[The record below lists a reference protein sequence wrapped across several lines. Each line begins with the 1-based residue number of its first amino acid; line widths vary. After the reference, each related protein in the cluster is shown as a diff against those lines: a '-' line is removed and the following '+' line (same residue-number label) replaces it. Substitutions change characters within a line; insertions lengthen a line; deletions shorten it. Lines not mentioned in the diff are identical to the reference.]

1 MRITFFLAT
10 FFFLLTAN
18 SQNAGSIDRDY
29 AVNGFR
35 VFTLASTPTVDR
47 PIDLLNTGNGKLY
60 FLAYDNN
67 SRNAYI
73 GRLDSNGNK
82 DLTFNQGVFPIPSVT
97 ADFFPILV
105 KNKTLVPNPADTS
118 VIVISTTGNN
128 VITLHKFNDHGNYDP
143 AFGVAGQVQVTL
155 NKPVLDMPKALYLP
169 DGKILVLIGSQT
181 SPSNSDADILVVR
194 LQANGTLDNTFGVN
208 GITTIDQA
216 TSFCS
221 GVCFTTR
228 DYAHDMIY
236 TNDGK
241 IIVVGAL
248 DGSASYW
255 YGAVFR
261 LNANGTK
268 DVSFGSGGI
277 FTVFSAGWQ
286 ITPVSIKEQG
296 DKFLVSYN
304 RWNPLTGVRTSNLVR
319 YNISNGSFDGTFQSI
334 AIPQIAGSGGGSG
347 VWGIVDI
354 LVQQD
359 RKINVLCV
367 STTDATGK
375 PYVVRLQRKGAI
387 DPVFGINGITIIDTL
402 SILPA
407 IDLDEIVL
415 SHFADD
421 LQGRLNLVTSCNYSS
436 TRDVLFTR
444 LHRGALSGL
453 NPPVANAG
461 PDQAVCAG
469 STLSIG
475 TPPID
480 GFDYS
485 WTSIPVGYSSA
496 IANPN
501 VTVNNTTT
509 YILSVTNAF
518 DQVMKDSV
526 TISTVNNVSI
536 TAPGGTNFCGGSS
549 LTLTSTSASG
559 NQWFKDNVLINGAT
573 GQSYI
578 VTQPGSYTVTA
589 TSPTCSGTS
598 SPVVVTNTPP
608 PATPVITAG
617 GAISFCT
624 GGSVVLSS
632 SALTDNQWYK
642 DGVAIS
648 GATTQNYTAAQ
659 SATYTVKITTNGCAS
674 NISNGITVTVN
685 SIPPVPTI
693 TPLSSIVICAGGNV
707 VLRSSA
713 VSGNQWY
720 KDGVLISGAT
730 AQDYP
735 ATQAG
740 IYSVKVTINGCSSNM
755 SNGINVY
762 VNSVPPVPTITAG
775 GPTSFCTGS
784 VVLSS
789 SAATGNQWYKDG
801 VSISGATT
809 QNYTATQSATY
820 TVKVTINGCAST
832 SSGITVSANSIPAPT
847 ITAGGPINFCTGGS
861 VVLSSSAAS
870 GNQWY
875 KDGVAISGAAAQNY
889 TATQAGNYTVIVSL
903 SGCTSTSSNG
913 TTVAVT
919 NIPSTPNVTAGG
931 PTSFCTGDNVVLSSS
946 ASTGN
951 QWYKDGVAI
960 SGATAQNYTATQGGV
975 YTVKVTVNGCTS
987 NSSGGVTVVVNNIPP
1002 TPLITPSGNNLVSS
1016 ASAGNQWYH
1025 NGVVI
1030 ANANGSTYTPT
1041 TSGNYTVIVTV
1052 NGCAS
1057 AASAP
1062 FNFIF
1067 TAINSPTLDERIL
1080 IAPNP
1085 LRDQLT
1091 IRYNGNSSMFH
1102 MKIIDINGRL
1112 LVERDFTNST
1122 TVDVERFPSGM
1133 LIIHLIRKRTGEHV
1147 QKLVVKY

>member
-1 MRITFFLAT
+1 MRITLFLAT
-10 FFFLLTAN
+10 LFFLSTAN
-18 SQNAGSIDRDY
+18 SQNPGSIDRDY

-47 PIDLLNTGNGKLY
+47 PIDLLNAGNGKLY

-67 SRNAYI
+67 TRNVYI

-82 DLTFNQGVFPIPSVT
+82 DLTFNQAVFPIPSVT

-105 KNKTLVPNPADTS
+105 KNKTLVPNAADTS
-118 VIVISTTGNN
+118 VMVISTTGNN
-128 VITLHKFNDHGNYDP
+128 IITLHKFNDHGNYDP
-143 AFGVAGQVQVTL
+143 AFGVGGKVQVTL
-155 NKPVLDMPKALYLP
+155 NKPVLDMPKALYQP
-169 DGKILVLIGSQT
+169 DGKILVLIGSQN
-181 SPSNSDADILVVR
+181 SPSNSDADVLVVR
-194 LQANGTLDNTFGVN
+194 LQANGALDNTFGVN
-208 GITTIDQA
+208 GITTIDQS

-221 GVCFTTR
+221 GTCFSTR

-268 DVSFGSGGI
+268 DASFGSGGI

-319 YNISNGSFDGTFQSI
+319 YNISNGSFDGSFQSI

-387 DPVFGINGITIIDTL
+387 DPVFGTNGITIIDTL

-415 SHFADD
+415 SHFAND
-421 LQGRLNLVTSCNYSS
+421 LQGRLNLVTSANYST

-444 LHRGALSGL
+444 LHRGNLSGL

-469 STLSIG
+469 SSVSIG
-475 TPPID
+475 TPAID

-485 WTSIPVGYSSA
+485 WTSIPVGYNSA

-509 YILSVTNAF
+509 YILSVTNAL
-518 DQVMKDSV
+518 DEVMKDSV
-526 TISTVNNVSI
+526 TISTVSNVSI

-549 LTLTSTSASG
+549 VTLFSTSANG
-559 NQWFKDNVLINGAT
+559 NQWFKDNVLISGAT

-578 VTQPGSYTVTA
+578 ATQTGSYTVTA
-589 TSPTCSGTS
+589 TGATCSGTS
-598 SPVVVTNTPP
+598 PAVVVMNTPP

-617 GAISFCT
+617 GPISFCT
-624 GGSVVLSS
+624 GGNVVLSS
-632 SALTDNQWYK
+632 SAASGNQWYK
-642 DGVAIS
+642 DGVQIS
-648 GATTQNYTAAQ
+648 GATGQNYTAAQ
-659 SATYTVKITTNGCAS
+659 SAIYTVKVTTNGCAS

-693 TPLSSIVICAGGNV
+693 TPLSSIVICAGSSV

-720 KDGVLISGAT
+720 KDAVLISGAT

-735 ATQAG
+735 ATQVG
-740 IYSVKVTINGCSSNM
+740 IYSVKVTLNGCASNM

-762 VNSVPPVPTITAG
+762 VNSIPT
-775 GPTSFCTGS
+775 
-784 VVLSS
+784 
-789 SAATGNQWYKDG
+789 
-801 VSISGATT
+801 
-809 QNYTATQSATY
+809 
-820 TVKVTINGCAST
+820 
-832 SSGITVSANSIPAPT
+832 APT
-847 ITAGGPINFCTGGS
+847 ITAGGPVSFCSGGS

-875 KDGVAISGAAAQNY
+875 KDGIQINGATGQNY
-889 TATQAGNYTVIVSL
+889 TATQSAAYTVKVTV
-903 SGCTSTSSNG
+903 SGCASGFSNG
-913 TTVAVT
+913 ITVTATNAITTPT
-919 NIPSTPNVTAGG
+919 VTAGG
-931 PTSFCTGDNVVLSSS
+931 PTSFCTGGNVVLSSS
-946 ASTGN
+946 AAAGN
-951 QWYKDGVAI
+951 QWYKDAVVI
-960 SGATAQNYTATQGGV
+960 SGATAQNYTATQAGI

-987 NSSGGVTVVVNNIPP
+987 NSSAGTTVIVNSIPA
-1002 TPLITPSGNNLVSS
+1002 TPSVTAAGNILVSS
-1016 ASAGNQWYH
+1016 AGAGNQWYN
-1025 NGVVI
+1025 NGAVI

-1041 TSGNYTVIVTV
+1041 ASGNYTVIVTV

-1062 FNFIF
+1062 FNFTV
-1067 TAINSPTLDERIL
+1067 TAINSPTLDERIR

-1085 LRDQLT
+1085 VKDQLIIT
-1091 IRYNGNSSMFH
+1091 YSGNSSQFQ
-1102 MKIIDINGRL
+1102 MKIIDIHGRL
-1112 LVERDFTNST
+1112 WVEKEFANST
-1122 TVDVERFPSGM
+1122 TVDLERFPSGM
-1133 LIIHLIRKRTGEHV
+1133 LILHIIRKRTGEHV
-1147 QKLVVKY
+1147 QKLIVKY

>member
-10 FFFLLTAN
+10 FFFLSTAN

-47 PIDLLNTGNGKLY
+47 PIDLLNAGNGKLY
-60 FLAYDNN
+60 FLAYDAN

-82 DLTFNQGVFPIPSVT
+82 DVTFNQGVFPIPSVP

-105 KNKTLVPNPADTS
+105 KNKSLVPNATDTS

-128 VITLHKFNDHGNYDP
+128 IITLHKFNDHGNYDP
-143 AFGVAGQVQVTL
+143 AFGVGGKIQVTL

-169 DGKILVLIGSQT
+169 DGKILVLIGSQN
-181 SPSNSDADILVVR
+181 SPSNSDADVLVVR
-194 LQANGTLDNTFGVN
+194 LQANGALDNTFGIN
-208 GITTIDQA
+208 GITTIDQI
-216 TSFCS
+216 TSFCTS
-221 GVCFTTR
+221 TCFPSR
-228 DYAHDMIY
+228 DFAEDMIY
-236 TNDGK
+236 TADGK
-241 IIVVGAL
+241 IIVTGSL
-248 DGSASYW
+248 QGSASND

-268 DVSFGSGGI
+268 DASFGSGGI

-319 YNISNGSFDGTFQSI
+319 YNISNGAIDGSFQSI

-347 VWGIVDI
+347 IWGIVDI

-387 DPVFGINGITIIDTL
+387 DPVFGTNGITIIDTL

-415 SHFADD
+415 SHFANE

-444 LHRGALSGL
+444 LHIGALSGL
-453 NPPVANAG
+453 SPPVANAG

-469 STLSIG
+469 STVSIG
-475 TPPID
+475 TPAID

-485 WTSIPVGYSSA
+485 WTSIPAGYNSA
-496 IANPN
+496 AANPN

-509 YILSVTNAF
+509 YILSVTNAL
-518 DQVMKDSV
+518 DEVMKDSV

-549 LTLTSTSASG
+549 LTLLSTSASG

-573 GQSYI
+573 NQSYI
-578 VTQPGSYTVTA
+578 ATQPGSYTVTA
-589 TSPTCSGTS
+589 TSATCSGTS
-598 SPVVVTNTPP
+598 SAVVVISSPP

-617 GAISFCT
+617 GPISFCT

-632 SALTDNQWYK
+632 SALTGSQWYK
-642 DGVAIS
+642 DGVQIN
-648 GATTQNYTAAQ
+648 GATGQNYTAAQ
-659 SATYTVKITTNGCAS
+659 SAIYTVKVTINGCVS

-693 TPLSSIVICAGGNV
+693 TPLSSIVICAGGSV

-720 KDGVLISGAT
+720 KDGVVISGAT
-730 AQDYP
+730 AQDYT
-735 ATQAG
+735 ATQAA
-740 IYSVKVTINGCSSNM
+740 IYSVKVTLNGCASNI

-762 VNSVPPVPTITAG
+762 VNSVPPVPIITAG
-775 GPTSFCTGS
+775 GPISFCTGS

-789 SAATGNQWYKDG
+789 SAVTGNQWYKDG
-801 VSISGATT
+801 IAISGATA

-832 SSGITVSANSIPAPT
+832 SSGITVVANSIPVPT

-875 KDGVAISGAAAQNY
+875 KDGIAISGATAQNY
-889 TATQAGNYTVIVSL
+889 TATQAGSYTVIVSL
-903 SGCTSTSSNG
+903 NGCTSNSSNG

-931 PTSFCTGDNVVLSSS
+931 PTSFCAGGSVVLSSS
-946 ASTGN
+946 AASGN
-951 QWYKDGVAI
+951 QWYKDGIAI
-960 SGATAQNYTATQGGV
+960 SGATAQNYAATQAGS
-975 YTVKVTVNGCTS
+975 YTVTLTVNGCTS
-987 NSSGGVTVVVNNIPP
+987 MSSAGTTVVVSSIPA
-1002 TPLITPSGNNLVSS
+1002 TPAITPAGNNLVSS
-1016 ASAGNQWYH
+1016 ASAGNQWYN

-1030 ANANGSTYTPT
+1030 ANANGSTYMPT
-1041 TSGNYTVIVTV
+1041 TSGIYTVIVTV

-1057 AASAP
+1057 AASVP
-1062 FNFIF
+1062 FNFTV

-1085 LRDQLT
+1085 VRDQLIIT
-1091 IRYNGNSSMFH
+1091 YNGNSSLLQ
-1102 MKIIDINGRL
+1102 MKIVDINGRL
-1112 LVERDFTNST
+1112 LVEKDFTNST
-1122 TVDVERFPSGM
+1122 TVDLKRFPSGM
-1133 LIIHLIRKRTGEHV
+1133 LILHVIRKRTGEHV
-1147 QKLVVKY
+1147 QKLIVKY

>member
-1 MRITFFLAT
+1 MRITFLLVT
-10 FFFLLTAN
+10 FFFLSTVN
-18 SQNAGSIDRDY
+18 SQNAGSIDRGY

-47 PIDLLNTGNGKLY
+47 PIDLLNAGNGKTY

-97 ADFFPILV
+97 ADYFPIFV
-105 KNKTLVPNPADTS
+105 KNKTLVPNANDTS
-118 VIVISTTGNN
+118 VMVISTTGNN
-128 VITLHKFNDHGNYDP
+128 IITLHKFNDHGNYDP
-143 AFGVAGQVQVTL
+143 AFGVGGKVQVTL
-155 NKPVLDMPKALYLP
+155 NKPVLDMPKALFLP
-169 DGKILVLIGSQT
+169 DGKILVLIGSQN
-181 SPSNSDADILVVR
+181 SPTNSDADILVVR

-208 GITTIDQA
+208 GITTIDQF
-216 TSFCS
+216 TSYCS
-221 GVCFTTR
+221 GTCFSTR

-241 IIVVGAL
+241 IIVTGAL

-255 YGAVFR
+255 FGAVFR

-268 DVSFGSGGI
+268 DASFGSGGI

-304 RWNPLTGVRTSNLVR
+304 RWNPLSGARTSNVVR
-319 YNISNGSFDGTFQSI
+319 YHISNGAFDGSFQSI

-387 DPVFGINGITIIDTL
+387 DPVFGTNGITIIDTL

-407 IDLDEIVL
+407 FDIDDGVI
-415 SHFADD
+415 SHFASD
-421 LQGRLNLVTSCNYSS
+421 LQGRLNLVTSANYNS

-444 LHRGALSGL
+444 LHIGGLSGL
-453 NPPVANAG
+453 IPPVANAG
-461 PDQAVCAG
+461 PDRGVCAG
-469 STLSIG
+469 SSVSLG
-475 TPPID
+475 TPAID
-480 GFDYS
+480 GLDYA
-485 WTSIPVGYSSA
+485 WTSIPAGYNSA
-496 IANPN
+496 VANPN
-501 VTVNNTTT
+501 VTVNSTTT
-509 YILSVTNAF
+509 YILSATNAF
-518 DQVMKDSV
+518 DEVMKDSV

-549 LTLTSTSASG
+549 LTLNSTSAIG
-559 NQWFKDNVLINGAT
+559 NQWFKDNVLISGAT

-578 VTQPGSYTVTA
+578 ATQTGSYTVTA
-589 TSPTCSGTS
+589 TSATCSGTS
-598 SPVVVTNTPP
+598 PAVVVINTPI

-617 GAISFCT
+617 GPTSFCA
-624 GGSVVLSS
+624 GGNVVVSS
-632 SALTDNQWYK
+632 SAATGNQWYK

-648 GATTQNYTAAQ
+648 GATAQNYTATQ
-659 SATYTVKITTNGCAS
+659 SGIYTVKVTINGCAS
-674 NISNGITVTVN
+674 SISNGITVTVN
-685 SIPPVPTI
+685 SIPPKPNI
-693 TPLSSIVICAGGNV
+693 SPLSSIIFCAGSSV
-707 VLRSSA
+707 VLRSSS
-713 VSGNQWY
+713 VNGNQWY
-720 KDGVLISGAT
+720 KEGVLINGAT
-730 AQDYP
+730 SQDYA
-735 ATQAG
+735 ATEGAV
-740 IYSVKVTINGCSSNM
+740 YTVRVTINGCASAI
-755 SNGINVY
+755 SNGQTVY
-762 VNSVPPVPTITAG
+762 ATSNPPVPTITAG

-801 VSISGATT
+801 VAISGATA
-809 QNYTATQSATY
+809 QNYTATQAATY
-820 TVKVTINGCAST
+820 TVKVTVSGCAST
-832 SSGITVSANSIPAPT
+832 SSGLTVTSSTPAPT
-847 ITAGGPINFCTGGS
+847 ITAGGPISFCTGGS

-875 KDGVAISGAAAQNY
+875 KDGI
-889 TATQAGNYTVIVSL
+889 
-903 SGCTSTSSNG
+903 
-913 TTVAVT
+913 
-919 NIPSTPNVTAGG
+919 
-931 PTSFCTGDNVVLSSS
+931 
-946 ASTGN
+946 
-951 QWYKDGVAI
+951 AI
-960 SGATAQNYTATQGGV
+960 SGATAQNYTATQAGI
-975 YTVKVTVNGCTS
+975 YTGKVTVNGCTS
-987 NSSGGVTVVVNNIPP
+987 NSSAGITVVVNSLPA
-1002 TPLITPSGNNLVSS
+1002 TPSITAAGNNLVSS
-1016 ASAGNQWYH
+1016 ASAGNQWYN

-1041 TSGNYTVIVTV
+1041 SSGNYTVIVTV

-1062 FNFIF
+1062 FNFTV

-1085 LRDQLT
+1085 VRDQLT
-1091 IRYNGNSSMFH
+1091 IRHNGNSSLFQ
-1102 MKIIDINGRL
+1102 MKIVDMNGRR
-1112 LVERDFTNST
+1112 LVEKEFTNST
-1122 TVDVERFPSGM
+1122 TVDLQRFPSGM
-1133 LIIHLIRKRTGEHV
+1133 LIVHLIRKRTGEHV